1 MAQVVLKDVAQG
13 AQVQGQ
19 LLAGK
24 NFYILQRV
32 PVRSHFAQ
40 LVQNNG
46 GRVLKLENQADYV
59 IADHMR
65 SDAPPGSLSYKFIER
80 WLQDGKEPPQDE
92 HLAGRP
98 KGTPR
103 PMASAIPGKSTRTPF
118 TAEDDRILWDWVKK
132 HEAQGGMVKGLEIYK
147 QLEAVNSRHTYQSWR
162 DRYVKTLMTR
172 PPPSFATPPATS
184 SVQAISAEEPPQAEQ
199 SVANQLRHRSPVPK
213 LNASKKKGFTSVD
226 FDHLMS
232 LASDITNIPEE
243 SKDAAW
249 EAFAT
254 EEEHNHHTAHDW
266 RTFWE
271 TEVHPEYVES
281 QFITIQAGEPAEPAS
296 DDKERL
302 LDYAVELLDDN
313 PDILEEGDGSWWES
327 FARDK
332 INRHRTVQE
341 WKAFWKTVVY
351 PTFLEIKEARKNL
364 TLSETKEAKKQE
376 EDGFQAK
383 VKALIAA
390 KSRGFTTPDFERV
403 KDFGSRVEGFEDE
416 DATWRAFAVEPEN
429 SHRNGREWRVLWEDV
444 VYPYLSGKETKF
456 PESML
461 DGASESKILK
471 RTQPDSPSEHEDG
484 PVKKQRVG
492 SDAPHFLNKVEI
504 YLHKNTVDTIEQE
517 IPEGSHISI
526 EDESD
531 ESDMQSQIE
540 QDEDGLMPT
549 SEVDKLV
556 QTQMM
561 EDMERQNAN
570 ASALTEENVA
580 QLRAEQR
587 AEDARTGRRGIDLLE
602 DDEDEDQEDYASY
615 LEETLKNVANGKNV
629 NLQELVGKMPRT
641 QSNQPAPVQSST
653 PRERALRAAQ
663 EKPRLNAF
671 DIPPDEDELEADEA
685 EEDQQPPMAFSDHR
699 SVTSDNID
707 PALIGL
713 VDEDRDIEDVDED
726 EAIQLDLPEPPGG
739 FANFNSQS
747 QSTNDDLPSYEELL
761 ARKKKVDINAFP
773 GTEDITSQTASKSRG
788 KAPLDPQVASELQAV
803 RRRTLD
809 SDDARALDTQA
820 IYDAETQQPDLDIPD
835 PEYSPTHAGPELD
848 LDLEDPIT
856 PTARTSSA
864 SIVETSTMSG
874 EEVDAYFTAQTEA
887 GYSEGDIIT
896 ALKVTSMRPEL
907 AEIVLKALKRNRG
920 VPKNIAGI
928 WTEEDDKAVEGG
940 DAVKLRRLEK
950 VHGSEEVFA
959 RLRFLGEYR
968 GE

>member
-685 EEDQQPPMAFSDHR
+685 EEDQQPPWLSLTTEASLPTTSIR
-699 SVTSDNID
+699 LLSVLLMKIATSKTWTKTKQSSSIFPNRQAASQTSTRNRNLRTMIS
-707 PALIGL
+707 
-713 VDEDRDIEDVDED
+713 RRMR
-726 EAIQLDLPEPPGG
+726 
-739 FANFNSQS
+739 NSS
-747 QSTNDDLPSYEELL
+747 P
-761 ARKKKVDINAFP
+761 
-773 GTEDITSQTASKSRG
+773 TASKSRG